1 MLTDFISIERINK
14 LLVSAV
20 IIIAVAVLW
29 RFIKRGFES
38 LKKKGGEGGVLSIMS
53 GQAGNTIYGVTKL
66 LLTLF
71 AVILILQVNGI
82 NISSL
87 ITGLGVAA
95 IVVGLA
101 VQDILKDV
109 IMGLRIMLDGFY
121 AIGDVIKYGDFEG
134 RVEKFNLRT
143 TTLRNVYD
151 GSLMT
156 LCNSNIHEAHKIST
170 QNDLLI
176 PLSYSADFR
185 HVHEVFRDIAAEV
198 SEMQG
203 IDACRYLGTQE
214 FADSSINY
222 LLRFWCD
229 QGRKAELRRKIL
241 AIIQDRLDREG
252 LEIPFNQLD
261 VHVDGLK

>member
-87 ITGLGVAA
+87 ITGLGVAG

-109 IMGLRIMLDGFY
+109 ITI
-121 AIGDVIKYGDFEG
+121 
-134 RVEKFNLRT
+134 VE
-143 TTLRNVYD
+143 
-151 GSLMT
+151 
-156 LCNSNIHEAHKIST
+156 
-170 QNDLLI
+170 
-176 PLSYSADFR
+176 
-185 HVHEVFRDIAAEV
+185 
-198 SEMQG
+198 
-203 IDACRYLGTQE
+203 
-214 FADSSINY
+214 
-222 LLRFWCD
+222 
-229 QGRKAELRRKIL
+229 
-241 AIIQDRLDREG
+241 
-252 LEIPFNQLD
+252 
-261 VHVDGLK
+261 